1 MSPVAPTQSG
11 RESDDYVPGTVHLID
26 LEGTLLVKK
35 DQGHLNIILQPQPSL
50 NPNDPL
56 RWSKGKK
63 LAQFSMVW
71 IWAFFL
77 AITVNWTG
85 PYWTEWTT
93 EFDCTFTQLNVTLA
107 LCFLFLGVGCLV
119 LQPTAMKIGR
129 RPVYLMCTVIGL
141 VANVIGRQ
149 ATNINY
155 LYVSNIL
162 GGFAA
167 APVDSLVGISS
178 TDVFFIHERASKMS
192 WLILALYFGSDI
204 GPVVA
209 GYLPL
214 WRWGFTIQI
223 IVFAVMFIIQLFYME
238 DTIFADRDGSTEENI
253 LEQIRSH
260 EDAMDMKPAAVNT
273 VMPHDEKA
281 GAVTTV
287 HDEASDSDD
296 ALLVDHSIP
305 LRTYWQ
311 RMRLWELE
319 YNDKRSWLTI
329 FYRPF
334 VLVTFPGVLWGGLI
348 YGAQMMWLSLLAT
361 TQSEIYTG
369 IYGFSDGS
377 TGLTNLAPLVG
388 SFIGM
393 IYGGAFV
400 DWLAIKLALRNDG
413 ILEPEFRVWA
423 MVLPTVLNAAGL
435 LAYGLPGES
444 HASWAISVV
453 LGQGLLGF
461 SMSSSG
467 PICLTYAIDSYPELA
482 SEALVLILFLR
493 NMIATGFTFAI
504 QPWLDRNGLTLTTWL
519 MFMLSLV
526 INGSFVGILI
536 WGKAFR
542 RWTKSWYYRYKDPM
556 FGELFRK

>member
-1 MSPVAPTQSG
+1 MSTVAPAISA
-11 RESDDYVPGTVHLID
+11 RELEDYVPGTVHLID
-26 LEGTLLVKK
+26 LDNSLHVKHHEGLK
-35 DQGHLNIILQPQPSL
+35 NIILQPQPSL

-77 AITVNWTG
+77 AVTVNWTG

-93 EFDCTFTQLNVTLA
+93 EFNCTFDQLNVTLA

-141 VANVIGRQ
+141 VANIVGRQ
-149 ATNINY
+149 SKNINY

-223 IVFAVMFIIQLFYME
+223 IAFSVMFIIQLFFME

-253 LEQIRSH
+253 LEQIRSR
-260 EDAMDMKPAAVNT
+260 DTAV
-273 VMPHDEKA
+273 DEKT
-281 GAVTTV
+281 GAVTSV
-287 HDEASDSDD
+287 AAHDGSSESDD
-296 ALLVDHSIP
+296 TLLVDSSIP

-311 RMRLWELE
+311 TMRLWELE

-334 VLVTFPGVLWGGLI
+334 VLITFPAVIWGGLV

-369 IYGFSDGS
+369 TYGWSNGS
-377 TGLTNLAPLVG
+377 TGLTNLAALMGSIVG
-388 SFIGM
+388 M
-393 IYGGAFV
+393 VYGGNFV
-400 DWLAIKLALRNDG
+400 DWLTIKLARRNNG

-423 MVLPTVLNAAGL
+423 MVLPTILNAAGL
-435 LAYGLPGES
+435 LAYGLG
-444 HASWAISVV
+444 ANYQANWTISVV
-453 LGQGLLGF
+453 IGQGLLGF
-461 SMSSSG
+461 AMSSSG
-467 PICLTYAIDSYPELA
+467 PICLTYALDSYPDLG

-504 QPWLDRNGLTLTTWL
+504 QPWLTRNGLSLTTWL

-526 INGSFVGILI
+526 INGSFVVILL
-536 WGKAFR
+536 WGKSFR
-542 RWTKSWYYRYKDPM
+542 RWTKERYYRYKDPM
-556 FGELFRK
+556 YGELFRK